1 MARSLMELYG
11 GGMTGPPT
19 DYQLGGRIAS
29 ARRGRAQQ
37 QEKRHLKTLAEE
49 AQRRQ
54 QKSGMWG
61 GIGSLVGGT
70 LGSFLG
76 PWGTAVGAGLGRS
89 LGERGGGGM
98 REVDVSGG
106 KYFKEG
112 RQDIEEAQRDYRRGG
127 TERALVSGVMAG
139 VMPEV
144 YGAAGKWLKGL
155 GGAKEAAQ
163 ASAIEAGTGLY
174 GVSPPPALD
183 TMFGVPTQGAM
194 GSLEAPTLASKFGI
208 TPKFGEGYQGLKLTS
223 PIPPSNLSGTF
234 APLGAMPTTAASAA
248 VPAAVSTVASAV
260 VPEAVS
266 TLASTGGAGS
276 IGEIAQDFMSY
287 APDESFFDPSFSTGY
302 DPLSGMPIRKGGGLI
317 DYTIPQMQGGGYAT
331 ATDPVGALQQ
341 MGMGDIAADERLQ
354 EYLTDL
360 PQFGQGYEQQIGDIR
375 TGAQTGLF
383 GLTQQAG
390 AAPAATSFAG
400 AGAPQTAM
408 QRQREQMMT
417 KYGQQ
422 KRGVVEGYQAD
433 LLSAIR
439 DIEEKGEFEFGVG
452 AGTKGQGTVSGW
464 PSQEAYDNWVAAGA
478 DINALTAYGWSG
490 TGADDPHSQYGQQ
503 NQQTGLQQYQ
513 SKGG

>member
-11 GGMTGPPT
+11 GGMTGPT
-19 DYQLGGRIAS
+19 TNYQLGGRIAS

-70 LGSFLG
+70 LGSVLG

-139 VMPEV
+139 LMPEV

-155 GGAKEAAQ
+155 GGAQEATTAAQ
-163 ASAIEAGTGLY
+163 AVDIAGTAPEFA
-174 GVSPPPALD
+174 SQ
-183 TMFGVPTQGAM
+183 FGT
-194 GSLEAPTLASKFGI
+194 
-208 TPKFGEGYQGLKLTS
+208 GYQGLQLTS
-223 PIPPSNLSGTF
+223 PTAMPRGFIPRGGLGSGM
-234 APLGAMPTTAASAA
+234 AGKLGAMPTTAASAA
-248 VPAAVSTVASAV
+248 VPAAVSTAASTVAPTLASAV
-260 VPEAVS
+260 AP
-266 TLASTGGAGS
+266 TLASTGGVGG

-317 DYTIPQMQGGGYAT
+317 DYMVPQMQGGGYAT

-400 AGAPQTAM
+400 AGAPKAAM

-464 PSQEAYDNWVAAGA
+464 PSQEAYDNWVAAGS

-490 TGADDPHSQYGQQ
+490 TSADDPHSQYGQQ

>member
-1 MARSLMELYG
+1 
-11 GGMTGPPT
+11 
-19 DYQLGGRIAS
+19 
-29 ARRGRAQQ
+29 
-37 QEKRHLKTLAEE
+37 
-49 AQRRQ
+49 
-54 QKSGMWG
+54 
-61 GIGSLVGGT
+61 
-70 LGSFLG
+70 
-76 PWGTAVGAGLGRS
+76 
-89 LGERGGGGM
+89 
-98 REVDVSGG
+98 
-106 KYFKEG
+106 
-112 RQDIEEAQRDYRRGG
+112 
-127 TERALVSGVMAG
+127 MAG
-139 VMPEV
+139 
-144 YGAAGKWLKGL
+144 K
-155 GGAKEAAQ
+155 
-163 ASAIEAGTGLY
+163 
-174 GVSPPPALD
+174 
-183 TMFGVPTQGAM
+183 
-194 GSLEAPTLASKFGI
+194 
-208 TPKFGEGYQGLKLTS
+208 
-223 PIPPSNLSGTF
+223 
-234 APLGAMPTTAASAA
+234 LGAMPTTLASTVA
-248 VPAAVSTVASAV
+248 PTTVSTVA
-260 VPEAVS
+260 P
-266 TLASTGGAGS
+266 TLASAGGAGG

-464 PSQEAYDNWVAAGA
+464 PSQEAYDNWVAAGS

-490 TGADDPHSQYGQQ
+490 TSADDPHSQYGQQ